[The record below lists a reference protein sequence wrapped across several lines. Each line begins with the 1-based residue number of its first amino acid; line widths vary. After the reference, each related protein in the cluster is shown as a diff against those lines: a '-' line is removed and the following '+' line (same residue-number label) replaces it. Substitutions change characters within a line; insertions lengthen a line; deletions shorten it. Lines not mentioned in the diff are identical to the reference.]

1 MTIEQKDQSE
11 SVILFIHKNS
21 DHKYEKQSLNLS
33 TRADLAEEAW
43 IKQHSC
49 VKNKQETK
57 YITPSHK
64 SEKNRMII

>member
-1 MTIEQKDQSE
+1 MTSEQKDQSE

-49 VKNKQETK
+49 VKN
-57 YITPSHK
+57 ITPSTLLQAT